1 MKYCCIP
8 DKATTDKSRYTN
20 SKRLM
25 LNCIHVLPSS
35 VLSVNQSCIYIT
47 CFNISYTTTY

>member
-8 DKATTDKSRYTN
+8 DKATTDKSRYTK